1 VFVLESKIGKIKCFD
16 YEKGYGLISPVSGE
30 EDLFVHFSSIRNL
43 SNSNSLEI
51 GQKVSYLEYKGQQ
64 GLQAEYVVII

>member
-1 VFVLESKIGKIKCFD
+1 MIVLESKIGKIKCFD
-16 YEKGYGLISPVSGE
+16 YEKGFGLISPDSGG

-43 SNSNSLEI
+43 SNSSSLEI

-64 GLQAEYVVII
+64 VLQAEYVVII

>member
-1 VFVLESKIGKIKCFD
+1 MLESKIGKIKCFD
-16 YEKGYGLISPVSGE
+16 YEKGFGLISPDSGG

-43 SNSNSLEI
+43 FNSSSLEI

-64 GLQAEYVVII
+64 VLQAEYVVII

>member
-1 VFVLESKIGKIKCFD
+1 MLESKIGKIKCFD
-16 YEKGYGLISPVSGE
+16 YEKGFGLISPDSGG

-43 SNSNSLEI
+43 SNSSSLEI

-64 GLQAEYVVII
+64 VLQAEYVVII